1 MAEVM
6 EKNVGGRPTKYNDK
20 YPEQAYKLC
29 LLGAT
34 DIDLAKFFEVEV
46 TTVNNWK
53 INHPEFFESIKN
65 GKEIADAQ
73 VASRLFKKA
82 TGYEREEDKIFQ
94 FQGTPVVVPTEV
106 HYQPDTTAAIFWLKN
121 RQPSKWRD
129 TQNIELTGANGGPIE
144 VQSVNAMSDDDLRLM
159 VEIMERSQIKG
170 EVVDIT
176 PDSED

>member
-1 MAEVM
+1 MAEVAT
-6 EKNVGGRPTKYNDK
+6 KHAGGRPSKYDESFN
-20 YPEQAYKLC
+20 KLAFNYC

-34 DIDLAKFFEVEV
+34 DKDLAKYFDTSEV
-46 TTVNNWK
+46 TVNKWK
-53 INHPEFFESIKN
+53 EEHPEFLKSIKM
-65 GKEIADAQ
+65 GKEEADAK

-144 VQSVNAMSDDDLRLM
+144 VNNIQALNYDDLLQL
-159 VEIMERSQIKG
+159 ESILSKTQLP
-170 EVVDIT
+170 EVVDVT
-176 PDSED
+176 KSED